1 MLWYKAWLETRW
13 RFLIGLLVMLCC
25 AAVVVF
31 EYPSVLRVVQR
42 LSGTPLGDLVGHPVD
57 EEILLSRQFSGFVWS
72 HAFLQDFATLGTFF
86 AVILGVGGLLPR
98 TSGDATL
105 YTLSLPVS
113 RVRLFAIR
121 AVTGLA

>member
-13 RFLIGLLVMLCC
+13 RFLVGLLLMLCC

-31 EYPSVLRVVQR
+31 EYPSVLRLMQQLPAAALDGEIGR
-42 LSGTPLGDLVGHPVD
+42 QVD
-57 EEILLSRQFSGFVWS
+57 EEVRLSRQFTGFVWS
-72 HAFLQDFATLGTFF
+72 HAFRQDLATVGTFF
-86 AVILGVGGLLPR
+86 AAILGVGGLLPR

-113 RVRLFAIR
+113 RLRLFGVR
-121 AVTGLA
+121 AAT